1 LSFNRQSEIRIPQS
15 NHSAIEGIVLKGLW
29 HKITGGLATA
39 SQYLVTWGP
48 FGLFTIA
55 LLDSAMVPL
64 PGGADAVMILLTT
77 ARPSWM
83 IFYAASATVGSVIG
97 CVILYYISRRAGGK
111 ALARFS
117 PAKQARVKALIDRY
131 DVLSV
136 IVASILPP
144 PFPFKLFVI
153 TAGVFRLNLWRFV
166 AAIAAGR
173 IFRFLLE
180 GYLAARYG
188 EQAKDLLARY
198 YPFIGLGL
206 AALIIALFVGKN
218 LWPRKNASAK
228 SDLETGEEAANP

>member
-1 LSFNRQSEIRIPQS
+1 MKSF
-15 NHSAIEGIVLKGLW
+15 W
-29 HKITGGLATA
+29 HKISGGLATA

-97 CVILYYISRRAGGK
+97 CVILYFISRRAGRK

-117 PAKQARVKALIDRY
+117 QARQARVKELLDRY

-153 TAGVFRLNLWRFV
+153 TAGVLRLNLWRFI

-198 YPFIGLGL
+198 YPYIGLGL
-206 AALIIALFVGKN
+206 AALIIVLFAGKN
-218 LWPRKNASAK
+218 LWRRKNQTAK
-228 SDLETGEEAANP
+228 TDLETGEEAANP

>member
-1 LSFNRQSEIRIPQS
+1 
-15 NHSAIEGIVLKGLW
+15 LKWLW
-29 HKITGGLATA
+29 HKITGGLAKA

-83 IFYAASATVGSVIG
+83 IFYAAAATAGSVIG
-97 CVILYYISRRAGGK
+97 CVILYYVSRRAGRK
-111 ALARFS
+111 ALSRFS
-117 PAKQARVKALIDRY
+117 PAKQARVKELIDRY

-144 PFPFKLFVI
+144 PFPLKLFVI
-153 TAGVFRLNLWRFV
+153 TAGVFRLNVWRFA

-173 IFRFLLE
+173 AFRFLLE

-188 EQAKDLLARY
+188 EQAKDLLAHY
-198 YPFIGLGL
+198 YPFVGLGL
-206 AALIIALFVGKN
+206 AALIIVLFVGKS
-218 LWPRKNASAK
+218 LWRRKSASAK
-228 SDLETGEEAANP
+228 RDLETGEEAVNP